1 MFETWSMTARRV
13 ADAALMDAAR
23 RRCAYVEPV
32 HFLAA
37 VLREPAAAACRWLRE
52 EARVDPPLLPP
63 ELEPHLRGVP
73 TDKRYAT
80 YSDVTKEIL
89 RSVAMMAG
97 GRDRRTSDTMDLL
110 WAISRQE
117 NDPAMK
123 YLKDHKVGSRQIEL
137 AIETGHFIDR

>member
-37 VLREPAAAACRWLRE
+37 VLREPGAGANRWLRE

-73 TDKRYAT
+73 TDKRSAT

-89 RSVAMMAG
+89 RSVAQRAG
-97 GRDRRTSDTMDLL
+97 GRERRTSETMDLL

-117 NDPAMK
+117 NDPAFR
-123 YLKDHKVGSRQIEL
+123 YLKDHKVASRQIEL
-137 AIETGHFIDR
+137 AIETGHFVDR